1 MRHIIQTESQWVLQQ
16 ASRSVVRK
24 GRQTRA
30 VIAIVPVIVALYEM
44 PKFNSSSAGSKACM
58 DQLNGVITTA
68 LCLDDRHINRWS
80 VVPEFTNLDLRF
92 QHILIVIW
100 RQITRTD
107 VMALAVQVSFVAVIL
122 PYA

>member
-1 MRHIIQTESQWVLQQ
+1 M
-16 ASRSVVRK
+16 VRK